1 MSTTNH
7 YKKFYKT
14 DRPKPPDSWY
24 PTEIMEQKDTPRTLT
39 PTPTPR
45 MKKIDKG
52 FKRWKALP
60 EPTVMSYLS
69 LVTDNSTIFK
79 QCTL

>member
-24 PTEIMEQKDTPRTLT
+24 PTEIMEQKDTPKDGKEAVYNR
-39 PTPTPR
+39 
-45 MKKIDKG
+45 
-52 FKRWKALP
+52 
-60 EPTVMSYLS
+60 
-69 LVTDNSTIFK
+69 
-79 QCTL
+79 